1 MSRQGTDIAS
11 LQKEINVLDPG
22 RYELRKVIGAGSYGV
37 VLKAADKGAGKGQDG
52 EKNEECAVKKVSKEI
67 FTDMT
72 LAKRILREIKLLA
85 HFENENIVSVRNLVT
100 PQQPD
105 FKEFFIIMDLME
117 TDLKSVFKSGQK
129 MTNAHIQYFL
139 YQILRA
145 MKFIH
150 AANVIHRDI
159 TPANILVNINCDLKI
174 CDFGLAR
181 DTPGD
186 DEQYMTDYVT
196 MRWYRAPELVMES
209 KVYTAAV
216 DVWGIGA
223 IMSEMFGSKPL
234 FPGKDRVNQLDKI
247 IDVIG
252 TPPDEELKTVGSE
265 AAQKYIK
272 KKTKRQQTCF
282 KAIFPQADPHG
293 IDIMGRMLTFHP
305 AKRLTVEQGLEHA
318 YLNELHDP
326 EDEDTSGVQPFDC
339 DYEKGLKSLAEVKKA
354 IYDETVKFHERYPNT
369 KPKQKITPLDT
380 AGVDRDRSHGGT
392 LDRTEVQGD
401 AGFS

>member
-1 MSRQGTDIAS
+1 MARQHTDLPS
-11 LQKEINVLDPG
+11 LQREIAALDD

-37 VLKAADKGAGKGQDG
+37 VLKAYDRKDVQDG
-52 EKNEECAVKKVSKEI
+52 KPVECAVKKVSKEI

-85 HFENENIVSVRNLVT
+85 HFDNENIVSVRNLVT
-100 PQQPD
+100 PPSAE
-105 FKEFFIIMDLME
+105 FKEFFIVMDLME

-150 AANVIHRDI
+150 TAQVIHRDI

-252 TPPDEELKTVGSE
+252 TPPDDELKTVGSE
-265 AAQKYIK
+265 AAQRYIK
-272 KKTKRQQTCF
+272 KKSQRQRTDF
-282 KAIFPQADPHG
+282 KKLFPQADPQG
-293 IDIMGRMLTFHP
+293 IDIMDRMLVFHP
-305 AKRLTVEQGLEHA
+305 SKRLTVEAGLEHP
-318 YLNELHDP
+318 YLSELHDP
-326 EDEDTSGVQPFDC
+326 EDEDVSEVKAFDC
-339 DYEKGLKSLAEVKKA
+339 DYERGLKSLAEVKKA
-354 IYDETVKFHERYPNT
+354 IFDETMKFHERF
-369 KPKQKITPLDT
+369 PKTRPHRG
-380 AGVDRDRSHGGT
+380 GVQIQATGEPGRAQAGT
-392 LDRTEVQGD
+392 LDRQDVVGD
-401 AGFS
+401 TGFS